1 MQVHLK
7 SILFFIILLFGIY
20 KIQIIG
26 QTYPSLNVTLLSHL
40 NPETD
45 NTNSNFRKYSGCW
58 GWFQS
63 SKNKE
68 YALVGTS
75 AQTYFIDVT
84 NPVSPV
90 IVDSVKA
97 RRKGCT
103 WREIKTYQNYCYI
116 VSDDESPN
124 SFQIV
129 DMQYLPDSVHVVYD
143 DTTYFERCHT
153 IFVDNDKL
161 YCGGPTSFGANTES
175 MRVYSLTN
183 PEQPVLLR
191 KLMQDAPL
199 IEYVHDMFVRND
211 TIYASC
217 GNQGLY
223 IMKFTGAN
231 QFQLL
236 SSYANYPQAGY
247 NHSSWITRDGK
258 TLVFADEVP
267 AALDAKVLDISN
279 VLNITPKNTFRSND
293 GATAHN
299 PYVVGNKWCWMS
311 SYQDGLYLYDISN
324 PLETSVHGFFD
335 THPQHGVND
344 NFATNAYKGNWGAY
358 PYLPSK
364 IIIATDMQNGIFILD
379 GDYDY
384 KINVGIEENASV
396 NNNQFEIFPN
406 PSDGMMQLI
415 VSGKKQGDVKVLVT
429 DVLGREIEE
438 ISFTQQELLQ
448 KIDLNFSYLPAGIY
462 YLNFQSDNKR
472 QTKKISIQH

>member
-1 MQVHLK
+1 MLSHLK
-7 SILFFIILLFGIY
+7 SILFFVILFSGIL
-20 KIQIIG
+20 KTQVIAQS
-26 QTYPSLNVTLLSHL
+26 YPSLNITLLSHL

-45 NTNSNFRKYSGCW
+45 NTNTNFRKYSGCW

-63 SKNKE
+63 SKNRE

-84 NPVSPV
+84 NPVSPI

-103 WREIKTYQNYCYI
+103 WREIKTYQNYCYM

-124 SFQIV
+124 SFQII

-153 IFVDNDKL
+153 IFVDKDKL

-175 MRVYSLTN
+175 MRVYSLAN

-191 KLMQDAPL
+191 QLAQDVPG

-223 IMKFTGAN
+223 FILLN
-231 QFQLL
+231 QQNKFQLL
-236 SSYANYPQAGY
+236 NSYANYPQSGY
-247 NHSSWITRDGK
+247 NHSSWITNDGK

-267 AALDAKVLDISN
+267 AALDAKVLDVTNVNNIS
-279 VLNITPKNTFRSND
+279 LKNTFRSND

-311 SYQDGLYLYDISN
+311 SYQDGLYLYDISS
-324 PLETSVHGFFD
+324 PFETSVHGYFD

-344 NFATNAYKGNWGAY
+344 NFVTSPYKGNWGAY

-364 IIIATDMQNGIFILD
+364 IVIATDMQNGIFILD

-384 KINVGIEENASV
+384 KINVGIEEKVTATL
-396 NNNQFEIFPN
+396 NQFEVFPN
-406 PSDGMMQLI
+406 PSNGEFQLI
-415 VSGKKQGDVKVLVT
+415 VSGKKQSKICLEVIDM
-429 DVLGREIEE
+429 LGRQMEVIN
-438 ISFTQQELLQ
+438 FTQLELLQ
-448 KIDLNFSYLPAGIY
+448 KIDLNFSYLPTGIY
-462 YLNFQSDNKR
+462 HLNLKSDKNQ

>member
-1 MQVHLK
+1 
-7 SILFFIILLFGIY
+7 
-20 KIQIIG
+20 
-26 QTYPSLNVTLLSHL
+26 
-40 NPETD
+40 
-45 NTNSNFRKYSGCW
+45 
-58 GWFQS
+58 
-63 SKNKE
+63 
-68 YALVGTS
+68 
-75 AQTYFIDVT
+75 
-84 NPVSPV
+84 
-90 IVDSVKA
+90 
-97 RRKGCT
+97 
-103 WREIKTYQNYCYI
+103 
-116 VSDDESPN
+116 
-124 SFQIV
+124 
-129 DMQYLPDSVHVVYD
+129 
-143 DTTYFERCHT
+143 
-153 IFVDNDKL
+153 
-161 YCGGPTSFGANTES
+161 
-175 MRVYSLTN
+175 
-183 PEQPVLLR
+183 
-191 KLMQDAPL
+191 MQDAPL

-223 IMKFTGAN
+223 IIKLTSAN

-236 SSYANYPQAGY
+236 NSFSNYPQSGY
-247 NHSSWITRDGK
+247 NHSSWITKDGK

-324 PLETSVHGFFD
+324 PLETSAHGFFD

-384 KINVGIEENASV
+384 KINVGINEQVSGF
-396 NNNQFEIFPN
+396 NNQFDVFPN
-406 PSDGMMQLI
+406 PSDGIIQLI
-415 VSGKKQGDVKVLVT
+415 VSGKKQTDVKVLVT
-429 DVLGREIEE
+429 DMLGREIEK
-438 ISFTQQELLQ
+438 ITFTQDELLQ

-462 YLNFQSDNKR
+462 YLNFQSGNKQ